1 MEFGRLDVPGDS
13 DMPPRSPLPLLSTP
27 SDARTATL
35 QGLLIA
41 TIVIAT
47 LYFMREILVPLALA
61 IMLSFVLTPPLLML
75 RRIKVP
81 RVLAVGIVVG
91 AAFLVIFVIG
101 WLLST

>member
-1 MEFGRLDVPGDS
+1 
-13 DMPPRSPLPLLSTP
+13 MPPRSPLPLLSTP

-81 RVLAVGIVVG
+81 RVLAVGSWWARPSWSFSSSAG
-91 AAFLVIFVIG
+91 CCRRR
-101 WLLST
+101 